1 MLYDVITIKK
11 IRGVYMGHS
20 LRLRRRNKVVLSI
33 ITAAIILYGFV
44 SLIEFF
50 TEINHFPLYPF
61 ILCFITI
68 ALFLLKTNEIIICVL
83 NIITL
88 NIFLIHM
95 IVASVNIY
103 FTISLILALF
113 IISIYQSA
121 YLNAIAILLFGIE
134 ITWFFYVWYPEIIDS
149 IGSTNLAVLI
159 IILSFLSAI
168 SLIQGFYFSMSYKN
182 IETKSN
188 EVEKNFLSKEGYL
201 KLFFENAKDSIAVF
215 DLNNRVIAVN
225 PAFENLYGWKVDECI
240 GKHLPMVPPEHFE
253 ESCDRI
259 NRMKNGENFHLLET
273 VDMKKDGTTFEAEV
287 TLSPIFSD
295 EGEIIATSVITRD
308 ISYRKETEQLRLQ
321 TEKLNL
327 AGEIAAGVAH
337 EIRNPLTV
345 IVGFIQ
351 FMERGENPPDAY
363 YYKLIHDEIERI
375 NMIINEFLILSKPHA
390 REMKHFNINE
400 LLQKIAT
407 LYEPNM
413 KTNSIKFEVN
423 LAQNELFVKGDSNQL
438 IQVFINILKNALEA
452 SRVDDIISMTTSLE
466 KDQVVVTI
474 KDTGM
479 GMSTEVVDQIFKPFY
494 TTKAQGTG
502 LGMMITQKIVQEH
515 EGSID
520 IKSDFGY
527 GTTISIKFPRVLPT
541 PLTLIQE

>member
-1 MLYDVITIKK
+1 
-11 IRGVYMGHS
+11 MGHS
-20 LRLRRRNKVVLSI
+20 SRLRSRNKVVLSI
-33 ITAAIILYGFV
+33 ITASIVLYGFV
-44 SLIEFF
+44 SLIQFF

-68 ALFLLKTNEIIICVL
+68 ALFLLKTNELIICTL

-95 IVASVNIY
+95 IVASVNLY
-103 FTISLILALF
+103 FTIFLILALF

-121 YLNAIAILLFGIE
+121 YLNAISIFLFGSE
-134 ITWFFYVWYPEIIDS
+134 IAWFFYVWYPEIIES
-149 IGSTNLAVLI
+149 IGRTNLTVLI

-188 EVEKNFLSKEGYL
+188 EVEKDFLSKEGYL

-253 ESCDRI
+253 DSCDRI
-259 NRMKNGENFHLLET
+259 NRMKTGENFHLLET

-295 EGEIIATSVITRD
+295 QGEIIATSVITRD
-308 ISYRKETEQLRLQ
+308 ISYRKETEQLRIQ
-321 TEKLNL
+321 SEKLNL

-351 FMERGENPPDAY
+351 MMQVDESSPYAY
-363 YYKLIHDEIERI
+363 YYKLINEEIERI
-375 NMIINEFLILSKPHA
+375 NLIINEFLILSKPHA
-390 REMKHFNINE
+390 RETKQFEINE
-400 LLQKIAT
+400 LLHKTAL

-413 KTNSIKFEVN
+413 KTSQIQFDVDLEQKDLIVN
-423 LAQNELFVKGDSNQL
+423 GDANQL
-438 IQVFINILKNALEA
+438 KQVFINILKNALEA
-452 SRVDDIISMTTSLE
+452 SHSNDSISMKTSME
-466 KDQVVVTI
+466 NDEVVI
-474 KDTGM
+474 SIQDTGA
-479 GMSTEVVDQIFKPFY
+479 GMSKEVVNQIFQPFY
-494 TTKAQGTG
+494 TTKEHGTG

-515 EGSID
+515 EGTIN
-520 IKSDFGY
+520 IESDLGY
-527 GTTISIKFPRVLPT
+527 GTKISIKLPI
-541 PLTLIQE
+541 LHSAYAGVKS